1 VADPDPLSCVLHDS
15 SQYVIPV
22 YAAIQA
28 TQDKQ
33 YCIKNH
39 QYINLRVEHTTM
51 AMATARWAVA
61 CDLDMTTMATTMAAD
76 EDDNEV
82 DGGR

>member
-1 VADPDPLSCVLHDS
+1 MCSTRQFALRYQSIS
-15 SQYVIPV
+15 
-22 YAAIQA
+22 AAIEA
-28 TQDKQ
+28 TRDKQ
-33 YCIKNH
+33 YRVKNH
-39 QYINLRVEHTTM
+39 LYINLRVEHATM

-61 CDLDMTTMATTMAAD
+61 CDLDTTTMATTMAAD

>member
-1 VADPDPLSCVLHDS
+1 MRSTRQFAISG
-15 SQYVIPV
+15 
-22 YAAIQA
+22 AIQA
-28 TQDKQ
+28 MQDKQ

-39 QYINLRVEHTTM
+39 QYINLRVEHAMM

-61 CDLDMTTMATTMAAD
+61 CDLDTTTMATTMAAD

>member
-1 VADPDPLSCVLHDS
+1 M
-15 SQYVIPV
+15 
-22 YAAIQA
+22 
-28 TQDKQ
+28 
-33 YCIKNH
+33 
-39 QYINLRVEHTTM
+39 M

-61 CDLDMTTMATTMAAD
+61 CDLDTTTMATTMAAD